1 MYTRDDRRS
10 RRCCHGVQWPGWQTS
25 TAARTWATLPPPTAS
40 TPTPPRCDTIVRA
53 GFPIDVGQV
62 IDKYEL
68 LERVGQG
75 GMAVV
80 YRGLDRSLKRH
91 VAVKVLHRHLA
102 DFDEARDRFEREA
115 HAVAKLRHE
124 NILEIFDYSGK
135 AGGESYIVTEFIDG
149 KTLKQFVTDH
159 PPKYAEVGAMIVV
172 QICRALGHAHGHGV
186 LHRDVKPENV
196 MIRSDGVVKLT
207 DFGISQ
213 MVDAQRMT
221 VTGQLLGSPAY
232 MSPEHVEGRPL
243 DFRTDVFAAGIV
255 LYQLTVGKLPFEGK
269 NPHEI
274 LKRIAE
280 CRFSDPRQA
289 NPRVGNELGRIIL
302 KAMARDADARY
313 PVVGAM
319 LADLEQYLEGSGLG
333 TGKDELARY
342 FASPSAYE
350 LALGARLTD
359 HLMRRAKEALPAQRA
374 QALELLD
381 RILTIEPGHAGA
393 LELLESLEKKRKWR
407 QAMLVGGAVIIA
419 GGGAWGVRHFVM
431 GASRGGAAVV
441 SDGGD
446 GDASGVTRPA
456 VDAALVDAAVIDAA
470 TTDARVAIGPD
481 ARGMVALPD
490 ARRPERVDGGPDT
503 DAGTMVAGGTF
514 TLTVFPPESEVQVG
528 GGAWRTYEHGTTEL
542 PVSATPVRLS
552 VRKDDCCES
561 KSITI
566 AGGRTDDVAITIPFL
581 PAYVTPDC
589 DAAGELQV
597 SIDGKS
603 ANLNRPNPIFFGEA
617 TTVQQRDIEVEFLIG
632 GKFDRHKLTVH
643 PKSNETVTCRP

>member
-1 MYTRDDRRS
+1 
-10 RRCCHGVQWPGWQTS
+10 
-25 TAARTWATLPPPTAS
+25 
-40 TPTPPRCDTIVRA
+40 
-53 GFPIDVGQV
+53 
-62 IDKYEL
+62 
-68 LERVGQG
+68 
-75 GMAVV
+75 MAVV

-159 PPKYAEVGAMIVV
+159 PPKYAEIGAMIVV
-172 QICRALGHAHGHGV
+172 QICRALGHAHGQGV

-232 MSPEHVEGRPL
+232 MSPEHVEGKPL

-302 KAMARDADARY
+302 KAMAREPDTRY

-333 TGKDELARY
+333 TGKEELARY

-359 HLMRRAKEALPAQRA
+359 HLMRRAREALPEQRA
-374 QALELLD
+374 RALELLD
-381 RILTIEPGHAGA
+381 RVLTIEPGHAGA
-393 LELLESLEKKRKWR
+393 LELLDSLEKRRRWR
-407 QAMLVGGAVIIA
+407 QALVIGGAVIVA
-419 GGGAWGVRHFVM
+419 GGGAWGVRHFVL
-431 GASRGGAAVV
+431 GASGAAPVV
-441 SDGGD
+441 VGDGGGD
-446 GDASGVTRPA
+446 GDGGAMAA
-456 VDAALVDAAVIDAA
+456 VDAAPVDAAAADAA
-470 TTDARVAIGPD
+470 LTDAREPAAATD
-481 ARGMVALPD
+481 ARALVALSD
-490 ARRPERVDGGPDT
+490 ARRSTDRPDAQLAV

-514 TLTVFPPESEVQVG
+514 RLTVFPPESEVQIG
-528 GGAWRTYEHGTTEL
+528 GGVWRVYEDGTIEL
-542 PVSATPVRLS
+542 PVSATALQVA

-561 KSITI
+561 KSQTI
-566 AGGRTDDVAITIPFL
+566 APGWAKDVDITIPYL
-581 PAYVTPDC
+581 PATITPSC
-589 DAAGELQV
+589 DAAGEITVTL
-597 SIDGKS
+597 DGNR
-603 ANLNRPNPIFFGEA
+603 ANLNQGNSIFFKG
-617 TTVQQRDIEVEFLIG
+617 TLQQREIEVEFLIG
-632 GKFDRHKLTVH
+632 GKFDRHKVTVQ